1 MKKTL
6 WIAIVGALAAS
17 VVAASAQEVLSANA
31 VGYIKKTLPAGA
43 KFVMVTVPL
52 NDMSSTSNLF
62 GRSSIAQEAPQGSMV
77 YFWNTAL
84 QLWDSGTKG
93 IKGWQP
99 AQSNKVVLAGEGF
112 FLKGSNAAP
121 ADVDVTISGEVPD
134 NPIGEPIVRAIPGS
148 GAFGTLANAYPV
160 DFKFGES
167 SVAKNATSN
176 SMVYF
181 WNEGLQL
188 WDSGTKGI
196 KGWQPAQS
204 NRVVVA
210 GEGFFLKES
219 QNVNAWTN
227 IKPYTWP

>member
-52 NDMSSTSNLF
+52 NSMTETSNVF
-62 GRSSIAQEAPQGSMV
+62 GRTSIAQEAPQGSTV
-77 YFWNTAL
+77 YFWDTVL
-84 QLWDSGTKG
+84 QQWAPGNKG
-93 IKGWQP
+93 QKGWQP
-99 AQSNKVVLAGEGF
+99 GQSNRVVLAGEGF

-121 ADVDVTISGEVPD
+121 SDVDVTISGEVPD
-134 NPIGEPIVRAIPGS
+134 NPISEPIVRAIPGS

-167 SVAKNATSN
+167 DVAKNATSN
-176 SMVYF
+176 SVVYF
-181 WNEGLQL
+181 WDVAAQQWAPGN
-188 WDSGTKGI
+188 KGQ
-196 KGWQPAQS
+196 KGWQPGQS
-204 NRVVVA
+204 NRIVQA
-210 GEGFFLKES
+210 GEGFFLRES
-219 QNVNAWTN
+219 STVTAWTN
-227 IKPYTWP
+227 VKPYTWP